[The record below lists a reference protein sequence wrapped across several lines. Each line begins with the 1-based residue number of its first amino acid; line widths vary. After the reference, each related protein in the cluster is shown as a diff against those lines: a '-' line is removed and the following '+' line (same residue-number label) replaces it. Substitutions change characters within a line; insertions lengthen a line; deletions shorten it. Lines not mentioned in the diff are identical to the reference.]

1 MLWFYKRITQSCLNQ
16 YQSLLSVKHLLS
28 MKHSLCFILRR
39 MLQLG
44 YMTKKQATTKSIHE
58 LVAKKATAL
67 RYF

>member
-1 MLWFYKRITQSCLNQ
+1 MLCFYERIAQSCLNQ
-16 YQSLLSVKHLLS
+16 YQSVLSVKHLLS

-44 YMTKKQATTKSIHE
+44 YMTKKQGKTKSIHE
-58 LVAKKATAL
+58 LLAKKAATL